1 MFHKAGYPPT
11 MPGTIVEIEDIA
23 NTARTFFSK
32 KRATLT
38 SKVLLI
44 LIILISISVLVRWAL
59 GLEITLDLIVLGV
72 SFFAYFTTRT
82 KYYSIGSIFL
92 VITMCIAGYQTALI
106 SAIRGDAHPE
116 ITLIWLVLPL
126 LTMPLLLSWRT
137 MLWVSLIPFFFLG
150 LFLYKQP
157 FEGLGS
163 MLAVLGTGALILIFT
178 AYTYDK
184 DLKLIYSQNL
194 HLQEKNIQLIAS
206 HDESLRGWTRMLEMR
221 DKETEGHSERV
232 TEMALKIALAM
243 GIQDETE
250 LKNIRYG
257 SLLHDIGKIAIPDFV
272 LHKPSSLTEVE
283 WDVMKMHTEF
293 AFQWMKDIDFLRP
306 ALDIPRYHHEKWDG
320 SGYNGL
326 KGEDIPLH
334 ARIFSIADCW
344 DALTQDRDYRVA
356 WSPEMAL
363 NYIVENSGK
372 EFDPDIV
379 PVFQKIMA
387 GRITPAS

>member
-1 MFHKAGYPPT
+1 
-11 MPGTIVEIEDIA
+11 
-23 NTARTFFSK
+23 
-32 KRATLT
+32 
-38 SKVLLI
+38 
-44 LIILISISVLVRWAL
+44 
-59 GLEITLDLIVLGV
+59 
-72 SFFAYFTTRT
+72 
-82 KYYSIGSIFL
+82 
-92 VITMCIAGYQTALI
+92 
-106 SAIRGDAHPE
+106 
-116 ITLIWLVLPL
+116 
-126 LTMPLLLSWRT
+126 
-137 MLWVSLIPFFFLG
+137 
-150 LFLYKQP
+150 
-157 FEGLGS
+157 
-163 MLAVLGTGALILIFT
+163 
-178 AYTYDK
+178 
-184 DLKLIYSQNL
+184 
-194 HLQEKNIQLIAS
+194 
-206 HDESLRGWTRMLEMR
+206 MLEMR

-379 PVFQKIMA
+379 PIFQKIMA

>member
-1 MFHKAGYPPT
+1 MG
-11 MPGTIVEIEDIA
+11 
-23 NTARTFFSK
+23 
-32 KRATLT
+32 
-38 SKVLLI
+38 
-44 LIILISISVLVRWAL
+44 SVH
-59 GLEITLDLIVLGV
+59 
-72 SFFAYFTTRT
+72 S
-82 KYYSIGSIFL
+82 
-92 VITMCIAGYQTALI
+92 
-106 SAIRGDAHPE
+106 
-116 ITLIWLVLPL
+116 
-126 LTMPLLLSWRT
+126 
-137 MLWVSLIPFFFLG
+137 FFFLG

-194 HLQEKNIQLIAS
+194 RLQEKNIQLIAS

-379 PVFQKIMA
+379 PIFQKIMA

>member
-1 MFHKAGYPPT
+1 MFHKVGYPSPLSGN
-11 MPGTIVEIEDIA
+11 PSEFEDFTNA
-23 NTARTFFSK
+23 ARVFFRK
-32 KRATLT
+32 KRAAVT
-38 SKVLLI
+38 SKVFLI
-44 LIILISISVLVRWAL
+44 LTILISTSVLVRLKL
-59 GLEITLDLIVLGV
+59 GLQVNLDLIVLGV
-72 SFFAYFTTRT
+72 TFFSYFTTRT
-82 KYYSIGSIFL
+82 KYYSIGSIIL
-92 VITMCIAGYQTALI
+92 VLTMCMAGYESALI
-106 SAIRGDAHPE
+106 GVTRGDSHPE
-116 ITLIWLVLPL
+116 IALTWLILPL
-126 LTMPLLLSWRT
+126 LTMPLVLSWRT
-137 MLWVSLIPFFFLG
+137 MTWVAFIPFFFLG